1 VCVCER
7 EREREKVSVCVRESV
22 CVCARARGMYQ
33 RNAGELAV
41 LVVEFQISDWEVG
54 HGEKGFDFQKQNSIL
69 Y

>member
-1 VCVCER
+1 M
-7 EREREKVSVCVRESV
+7 